1 MLQVSEKLQ
10 KLTHQAVSKLP
21 DIDKSRII
29 TDLNGVVSYLNKDR
43 FVGNGLWSAKV
54 NENGT
59 GSISVRKSYVNN
71 YESGYDVWGVF
82 FKGLIARLSP
92 TSGKYFG
99 PRTFI
104 PDIDIDYQELK
115 PSYLGGR
122 DYYQGPGMDFDGLV
136 KSHAIVEGFQRR
148 VILPST
154 FTKITA
160 IAGIID
166 NTLVLTSEKRVYLD
180 GLLEK
185 AKSDLGSKAKQV
197 QAIQARLVVR

>member
-1 MLQVSEKLQ
+1 
-10 KLTHQAVSKLP
+10 
-21 DIDKSRII
+21 
-29 TDLNGVVSYLNKDR
+29 
-43 FVGNGLWSAKV
+43 
-54 NENGT
+54 
-59 GSISVRKSYVNN
+59 
-71 YESGYDVWGVF
+71 
-82 FKGLIARLSP
+82 
-92 TSGKYFG
+92 
-99 PRTFI
+99 
-104 PDIDIDYQELK
+104 
-115 PSYLGGR
+115 
-122 DYYQGPGMDFDGLV
+122 MDFDGLV